1 MQRKLKQ
8 VAANTFQ
15 NANRLTPINF
25 ERKYIV
31 WFSIVKELLSVTTN
45 AFNFTKKHIYMGTW
59 ATLPVL
65 ACPSLNLRQTW
76 PQGGPDPIDFGGQE
90 HPAEDLGT
98 SMVIK
103 KLDRSAIHILQM
115 ERKCKTKVVSRPGD
129 LSPCK
134 QIGYNIIYIYIY
146 IYIN

>member
-1 MQRKLKQ
+1 M
-8 VAANTFQ
+8 VF
-15 NANRLTPINF
+15 NR
-25 ERKYIV
+25 ER
-31 WFSIVKELLSVTTN
+31 VTLCHYECIQLY
-45 AFNFTKKHIYMGTW
+45 KKAYIYMGTW
-59 ATLPVL
+59 ATLPVF
-65 ACPSLNLRQTW
+65 ACPSLNLRQTC

-146 IYIN
+146 I